1 MMQSETAITNDGT
14 GEDAPHPEVA
24 SRDPQFVPA
33 SQQAGGYEQHLP
45 VRLTRSVFD
54 DLSIW
59 MVGVGV
65 VIGAIF
71 PPMLVFFGVPREI
84 VLTPFFFGVCLIAGI
99 VVGGINIRLMR
110 VVVMPRLR
118 ALVDGM
124 RMIES
129 VIEQAT
135 YTGDWTDC
143 DPESCQL
150 PVDSDD
156 VIGESA
162 AAFNHLIRVLQHSHQ
177 VEERVGEFSKTMTS
191 QLELS
196 PLCNGALRGFIAAT
210 RATAGAIVAD
220 VGGELSVLASFG
232 IAEAGSLC
240 ENDHVRLA
248 LQTKEP
254 VYVELP
260 EGLSVNAGLVEFQ
273 PREVAFMP
281 LIVQSAATGVVV
293 LAGSTPFERDSRSLS
308 QIFARTFVMALS
320 NAMTHGNLQRI
331 AALDPLTDCYNRR
344 FGLTR
349 LREEYMRAMRSELP
363 LGLIMFDIDHF
374 KLVNDTYGH
383 LIGDRVLAN
392 VASEAKRLLR
402 EGDILV
408 RYGGEEFLCILPG
421 ASREGAAEVCERI
434 RQAVES
440 MVVHDRDQAIRC
452 TVSLGFASFPTTP
465 ADDETALIQAA
476 DEALYQAKN
485 EGRNRSIEART

>member
-1 MMQSETAITNDGT
+1 M
-14 GEDAPHPEVA
+14 
-24 SRDPQFVPA
+24 PA
-33 SQQAGGYEQHLP
+33 SQKPAGFRQRLP

-65 VIGAIF
+65 MIGAVF
-71 PPMLVFFGVPREI
+71 PPMLVSLGVPGEI
-84 VLTPFFFGVCLIAGI
+84 VLTPFFFGVCLLAGI
-99 VVGGINIRLMR
+99 LVGGVNIRLMR

-124 RMIES
+124 RLIES
-129 VIEQAT
+129 VVERAT

-150 PVDSDD
+150 TVDSDD

-162 AAFNHLIRVLQHSHQ
+162 AAFNHLIRVLQHSHE

-196 PLCNGALRGFIAAT
+196 PLCNGALSGFIAAT
-210 RATAGAIVAD
+210 KATAGAIVAD
-220 VGGELSVLASFG
+220 VGGELSILASFG
-232 IAEAGSLC
+232 IVEAERLC

-254 VYVELP
+254 VYIELP
-260 EGLSVNAGLVEFQ
+260 EGLAVNAGLVEFQ

-281 LIVQSAATGVVV
+281 LIVQSTATGVVV
-293 LAGSTPFERDSRSLS
+293 LAGSTAFERDSRSLS
-308 QIFARTFVMALS
+308 KIFARTFVMALS

-349 LREEYMRAMRSELP
+349 LREEYTRATRSELP
-363 LGLIMFDIDHF
+363 LGLVMFDIDHF
-374 KLVNDTYGH
+374 KMVNDTHGH
-383 LIGDRVLAN
+383 LIGDRVLAS
-392 VASEAKRLLR
+392 VAKVAKRVLR

-421 ASREGAAEVCERI
+421 ASVEGVAAVCERM
-434 RQAVES
+434 RKAVES
-440 MVVHDRDQAIRC
+440 LAVQDRDLAITC
-452 TVSLGFASFPTTP
+452 TISLGYGSFPTTP
-465 ADDETALIQAA
+465 ADDETALIKAA
-476 DEALYQAKN
+476 DEALYRAKN
-485 EGRNRSIEART
+485 EGRNRSVEAR

>member
-1 MMQSETAITNDGT
+1 MIRPEPDLANKSPGTNP
-14 GEDAPHPEVA
+14 AHLEVVPQE
-24 SRDPQFVPA
+24 PQFA
-33 SQQAGGYEQHLP
+33 SDSKETGGYGKHVP

-59 MVGVGV
+59 MIGVGV
-65 VIGAIF
+65 IIGAVF
-71 PPMLVFFGVPREI
+71 PPMLVGFGVPREI
-84 VLTPFFFGVCLIAGI
+84 VLTPFFFGVCLLAGI

-129 VIEQAT
+129 VVESAT

-191 QLELS
+191 QLELG
-196 PLCNGALRGFIAAT
+196 PLCNGALSGFIAAT
-210 RATAGAIVAD
+210 SATAGAIVAD

-232 IAEAGSLC
+232 IVGAESLC
-240 ENDHVRLA
+240 ENDQVRLA
-248 LQTKEP
+248 LRTQEP

-260 EGLSVNAGLVEFQ
+260 EDLSVNAGLVQFQ

-281 LIVQSAATGVVV
+281 LIVQSKATGVVV
-293 LAGSTPFERDSRSLS
+293 LAKSTAFERDSRSLS
-308 QIFARTFVMALS
+308 QIFGRTFVMALS
-320 NAMTHGNLQRI
+320 NAMKHGDLQRI
-331 AALDPLTDCYNRR
+331 AALDPLTNCYNRR

-349 LREEYMRAMRSELP
+349 LREEYTRAKRSDSP

-374 KLVNDTYGH
+374 KLVNDSHGH

-392 VASEAKRLLR
+392 VAKEAKLHLR
-402 EGDILV
+402 EGDVLV

-421 ASREGAAEVCERI
+421 ASIEGVAEVCERI
-434 RQAVES
+434 RHAIEEMAVQ
-440 MVVHDRDQAIRC
+440 DRGQTINC
-452 TVSLGFASFPTTP
+452 TVSLGFGSFPATP
-465 ADDETALIQAA
+465 AEDETDLIRVA

-485 EGRNRSIEART
+485 DGRNRTVEAA

>member
-1 MMQSETAITNDGT
+1 MMQPEPALANSRPGKNA
-14 GEDAPHPEVA
+14 AHPEVA
-24 SRDPQFVPA
+24 TQDRQFVP
-33 SQQAGGYEQHLP
+33 SSEKTDGYNQKLP
-45 VRLTRSVFD
+45 IRLTRSVFD

-59 MVGVGV
+59 MISVGV
-65 VIGAIF
+65 VIGAVF
-71 PPMLVFFGVPREI
+71 PPMLVGFGVPREI
-84 VLTPFFFGVCLIAGI
+84 VLTPFFFSVCLLAGI

-124 RMIES
+124 HMIES
-129 VIEQAT
+129 VVEQAT

-150 PVDSDD
+150 PVDSND

-162 AAFNHLIRVLQHSHQ
+162 SAFNRLIRVLQHSHE
-177 VEERVGEFSKTMTS
+177 VEERVGDFSKTMTS

-210 RATAGAIVAD
+210 KATAGAIVAD

-232 IAEAGSLC
+232 IAEAESLC

-248 LQTKEP
+248 LHTQEP

-281 LIVQSAATGVVV
+281 LIVHSAATGVVV
-293 LAGSTPFERDSRSLS
+293 LAGPTAFERDSRSLS

-349 LREEYMRAMRSELP
+349 LREEYTRATRSDSP

-374 KLVNDTYGH
+374 KLVNDTHGH

-392 VASEAKRLLR
+392 VAKEAKQVLR
-402 EGDILV
+402 EGDVLV
-408 RYGGEEFLCILPG
+408 RYGGEEFLVRQ
-421 ASREGAAEVCERI
+421 SRVHRKSVSVYAEPLKRWWCRI
-434 RQAVES
+434 VTRQLAVRLAWDS
-440 MVVHDRDQAIRC
+440 G
-452 TVSLGFASFPTTP
+452 VSLRHLLMTKP
-465 ADDETALIQAA
+465 
-476 DEALYQAKN
+476 
-485 EGRNRSIEART
+485 R

>member
-1 MMQSETAITNDGT
+1 MIRPEPALANKSSETSPA
-14 GEDAPHPEVA
+14 HLEVV
-24 SRDPQFVPA
+24 PQERQLEPD
-33 SQQAGGYEQHLP
+33 SKETSGYGQHLP

-54 DLSIW
+54 DLAIW
-59 MVGVGV
+59 MIGVGII
-65 VIGAIF
+65 IGAVF
-71 PPMLVFFGVPREI
+71 PPMLVGFGVPAEI
-84 VLTPFFFGVCLIAGI
+84 VLTPFFFGICLLAGI

-129 VIEQAT
+129 VVESAT

-162 AAFNHLIRVLQHSHQ
+162 SAFNHLIRVLQHSHE

-191 QLELS
+191 QLELG
-196 PLCNGALRGFIAAT
+196 PLCNGALSGFIAAT
-210 RATAGAIVAD
+210 SATAGAIVAD

-232 IAEAGSLC
+232 IVGAENLC
-240 ENDHVRLA
+240 ENDQVRSA
-248 LQTKEP
+248 LSTNES

-260 EGLSVNAGLVEFQ
+260 EGLAVNAGLVEFQ

-281 LIVQSAATGVVV
+281 LIVQAKAIGVVV
-293 LAGSTPFERDSRSLS
+293 LAKSTLFERDSRSLS
-308 QIFARTFVMALS
+308 QIFGRTFVMALS
-320 NAMTHGNLQRI
+320 NAMKHGDLQRI
-331 AALDPLTDCYNRR
+331 AALDPLTNCYNRR

-349 LREEYMRAMRSELP
+349 LREEFTRAQRSESA

-374 KLVNDTYGH
+374 KSVNDSHGH
-383 LIGDRVLAN
+383 LIGDRIIAN
-392 VASEAKRLLR
+392 VAKEAKAHLR
-402 EGDILV
+402 EGDVLV

-421 ASREGAAEVCERI
+421 ATSEGVADVCERI
-434 RQAVES
+434 RNAIEAMAVQ
-440 MVVHDRDQAIRC
+440 DRGKVISC
-452 TVSLGFASFPTTP
+452 TVSLGFGSFPTTP
-465 ADDETALIQAA
+465 AEDETALIRVA
-476 DEALYQAKN
+476 DEALYRAKSD
-485 EGRNRSIEART
+485 GRNRTVEAA